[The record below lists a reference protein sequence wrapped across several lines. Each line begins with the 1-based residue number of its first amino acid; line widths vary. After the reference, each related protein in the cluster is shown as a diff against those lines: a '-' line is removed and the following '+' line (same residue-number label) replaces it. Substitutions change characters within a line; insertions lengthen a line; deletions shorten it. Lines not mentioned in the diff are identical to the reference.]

1 MYGAIAARS
10 SDAGRLIGRVS
21 KAIRFTSSR
30 CRGEILSEVTLP
42 PQEPHPSVID
52 GSRSVVN
59 PIAPWVEGLD
69 TMTRAAGVPVTSM
82 YGGSMAHASV
92 SQHLGGAFAAL
103 IEILR
108 NIVGKDR

>member
-1 MYGAIAARS
+1 MYGAVAARS

-21 KAIRFTSSR
+21 KAIRFTSNR

-42 PQEPHPSVID
+42 PQEPHPRVID

-69 TMTRAAGVPVTSM
+69 TITREAGIRDPYSRAAFRSRVCMEAVWPMPPYLNTS
-82 YGGSMAHASV
+82 
-92 SQHLGGAFAAL
+92 AA
-103 IEILR
+103 R
-108 NIVGKDR
+108 S